1 MQELSQ
7 TSLNYNTPMTAT
19 SLKFNHV
26 GLLTNHQKELATETH
41 NSVYAWL
48 ATQPLNISVLEY
60 DKKSDLSKIDLIIAI
75 GGDGTMLHAARL
87 AAPNAIPLV
96 GINRGY
102 LGFLADI
109 PPDAFEKDLQ
119 AILQD
124 QGKSEERVLLNA
136 KLLKQDTTIASMIA
150 LNDVVLKHENSGRM
164 MHFSS
169 SINDDYVNTHYGD
182 GVIIATPTGSTAYA
196 LSCGGPIISPGM
208 PAISI
213 TPICPHTLS
222 DRPLI
227 VSAESR
233 IELSLEERAE
243 SGMVSV
249 DGSELGRLEQDML
262 LQICKAKETLT
273 LLHPPEHSYF
283 TMLRGKLHWGRQQ
296 TR

>member
-1 MQELSQ
+1 M
-7 TSLNYNTPMTAT
+7 
-19 SLKFNHV
+19 KFKHV

-41 NSVYAWL
+41 DSVLAWL
-48 ATQPLNISVLEY
+48 QEQPLTVSVIQFGNG
-60 DKKSDLSKIDLIIAI
+60 DDLSKIDLIIAI

-87 AAPNAIPLV
+87 AAPHDIPLV

-109 PPDAFEKDLQ
+109 PPDAFKEDLQ
-119 AILQD
+119 AILNGD
-124 QGKSEERVLLNA
+124 CKHEDRVLLTAEFIKNG
-136 KLLKQDTTIASMIA
+136 KVIAQATA

-169 SINDDYVNTHYGD
+169 SINGDYVNTHYGD

-196 LSCGGPIISPGM
+196 LSCGGPIIAPGI
-208 PAISI
+208 PAISV

-222 DRPLI
+222 DRPLV
-227 VSAESR
+227 VSADSE
-233 IELSLEERAE
+233 IELKLEERAE

-249 DGSELGRLEQDML
+249 DGYELGRLEQDMQL
-262 LQICKAKETLT
+262 CIRKANDTLT
-273 LLHPPEHSYF
+273 LLHPPKHSYF

-296 TR
+296 SR